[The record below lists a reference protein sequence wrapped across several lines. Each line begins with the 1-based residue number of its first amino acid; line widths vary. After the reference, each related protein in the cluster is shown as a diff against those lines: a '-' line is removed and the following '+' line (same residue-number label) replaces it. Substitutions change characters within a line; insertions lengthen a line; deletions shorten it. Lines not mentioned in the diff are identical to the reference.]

1 MQRKYMIV
9 KMYAANRYQSCN
21 NIHGFRINMMG
32 LTYIDSNMVSNV
44 WYISIIMIRTSNLN
58 K

>member
-1 MQRKYMIV
+1 MIV

-21 NIHGFRINMMG
+21 NIQGFRINMMG

-44 WYISIIMIRTSNLN
+44 WYIWIIMIRTSNLN